1 MAEFLLEI
9 GTEEIPDWMI
19 EPACEHLESNFL
31 AALEQ
36 ASLHSGV
43 TCTTHATPRRLVLVA
58 AGLKERQVD
67 KDEVLTGPPKNIAFD
82 EKGNPTKAGLGF
94 AKRTNVEIS
103 QIEVGQDSRLFVKTR
118 VLGRPAADILGEIIP
133 GVIEKI
139 HFPKTMYWTGKTG
152 PRFIRPIRWLLALLD
167 GKVVP
172 FEIAGVAA
180 AALTQGHRRLGA
192 ANIAVSGWNDYQQQ
206 LGENYVLLSAQQRRE
221 RIEKLANELVPDGLR
236 VRKNDKL
243 LTTLGYLTEYP
254 TPILGGF
261 ETEFLDLP
269 EEVLETVMQHH
280 QRYFAI
286 EDQNGKLQPRFIA
299 VANLDGDPDGEIRRG
314 HERVLRARFNDARFF
329 WDVDQKRTLADRVD
343 DLSGVTF
350 YQSNDQRINYQGKML
365 RTAQLAD
372 ILSVEIKLDQ
382 ESRDYVRRAAELAKF
397 DLTTEMVGEFPELQ
411 GVIGGLY
418 ARHQGEPDQVAD
430 AIYDHY
436 KPSGADDAIP
446 RDKVGMVVSIA
457 DKLHTLALF
466 FDLGMMPS
474 GRGDPFA
481 LRRAA
486 YGIVRILIEGKLP
499 LSIDRLCEV
508 SGARDKEGDLSE
520 FFVDRLRYYLRD
532 VRGYR
537 YDEVNAVMKAS
548 SDVPLDVALR
558 TEAISQVRPT
568 PDFEPLAVSFKRIE
582 NILKQAGGV
591 NKYAK
596 QAVDPA
602 LLAAGAE
609 ADLQAAVANL
619 REQVSSLKQAGE
631 YVAALTAIA
640 SLRPAVDR
648 FFDDVLVMAKDAS
661 VKNNRLTFLAHVL
674 TEFSTIADFAEI
686 VSG

>member
-19 EPACEHLESNFL
+19 EPACEDLERNFL
-31 AALEQ
+31 VALEE
-36 ASLHSGV
+36 ANLHAGV

-58 AGLKERQVD
+58 EGIKERQVD

-118 VLGRPAADILGEIIP
+118 VLGRPAADILGEMIP

-139 HFPKTMYWTGKTG
+139 HFPKTMYWTSKTG

-180 AALTQGHRRLGA
+180 AALTQGHRRLGS
-192 ANIAVSGWNDYQQQ
+192 ANIAVSGWSDYQRK
-206 LGENYVLLSAQQRRE
+206 LAENYVLLSAQQRRE
-221 RIEKLANELVPDGLR
+221 RIEKLANELVPAGLR

-261 ETEFLDLP
+261 ETEFLELP

-299 VANLDGDPDGEIRRG
+299 VANLDGDPDGEIQRG

-329 WDVDQKRTLADRVD
+329 WDVDQKRTLADRVG
-343 DLSGVTF
+343 DLDGVVFHAKLGT
-350 YQSNDQRINYQGKML
+350 YRQKSE
-365 RTAQLAD
+365 RTAKIVHQLGAN
-372 ILSVEIKLDQ
+372 LSLDDSTRQ
-382 ESRDYVRRAAELAKF
+382 HARRAAELAKC
-397 DLTTEMVGEFPELQ
+397 DLTTDMVGEFPELQ
-411 GVIGGLY
+411 GVVGGLY
-418 ARHQGEPDQVAD
+418 AAHQGEAQETAD
-430 AIYDHY
+430 AVYDHY
-436 KPSGADDAIP
+436 LPVGADDAIP
-446 RDKVGMVVSIA
+446 RGLAGRLVAIA
-457 DKLHTLALF
+457 DKVDTLGGF
-466 FDLGMMPS
+466 FGADMMPS
-474 GRGDPFA
+474 GSRDPFA

-486 YGIVRILIEGKLP
+486 YGIIRILIEGKVP
-499 LSIDRLCEV
+499 LSINRLCEV
-508 SGARDKEGDLSE
+508 SGAGDKGGDLSK
-520 FFVDRLRYYLRD
+520 FFVDRLGYYLRD

-537 YDEVNAVMKAS
+537 YDEVNAVMEAS

-558 TEAISQVRPT
+558 TEAISEVRPT

-609 ADLQAAVANL
+609 ADLHAAVANL
-619 REQVSSLKQAGE
+619 REQVSSLKQTGE

-648 FFDDVLVMAKDAS
+648 FFDDVLVMAKDPA

-686 VSG
+686 VSD

>member
-172 FEIAGVAA
+172 FEIAGVVA

-254 TPILGGF
+254 TPILGAF
-261 ETEFLDLP
+261 ETGFLELP

-286 EDQNGKLQPRFIA
+286 EDENGKLQPRFIA
-299 VANLDGDPDGEIRRG
+299 VANLDGDPDGEIQRG

-329 WDVDQKRTLADRVD
+329 WDVDQKRPLANRVG
-343 DLSGVTF
+343 DLDGVVFHAKLGT
-350 YQSNDQRINYQGKML
+350 YREKSE
-365 RTAQLAD
+365 RTARIVDEIGAD
-372 ILSVEIKLDQ
+372 LGLDDSTRQ
-382 ESRDYVRRAAELAKF
+382 YAHRAAELAKC

-411 GVIGGLY
+411 GVVGGLY
-418 ARHQGEPDQVAD
+418 AAHQGEAQETAD
-430 AIYDHY
+430 AVYDHY
-436 KPSGADDAIP
+436 LPVGADDAIP
-446 RDKVGMVVSIA
+446 RGTAGRLVAIA
-457 DKLHTLALF
+457 DKVDTLGGF
-466 FDLGMMPS
+466 FRADMMPS
-474 GRGDPFA
+474 GKRDPFA

-486 YGIVRILIEGKLP
+486 YGIIRILIEGKLP
-499 LSIDRLCEV
+499 LSIGWLCEV
-508 SGARDKEGDLSE
+508 SGAGDKAGDLRE

-631 YVAALTAIA
+631 YVAALTTIA

-648 FFDDVLVMAKDAS
+648 FFDDVLVMAKDAA

>member
-254 TPILGGF
+254 TPILGAF
-261 ETEFLDLP
+261 ETGFLELP

-286 EDQNGKLQPRFIA
+286 EDENGKLQPRFIA
-299 VANLDGDPDGEIRRG
+299 VANLDGDPDGEIQRG

-329 WDVDQKRTLADRVD
+329 WDVDQKRPLADRVG
-343 DLSGVTF
+343 DLDGVVFHAKLGT
-350 YQSNDQRINYQGKML
+350 YREKSE
-365 RTAQLAD
+365 RTARIVDEIGAD
-372 ILSVEIKLDQ
+372 LGLDDSTRQ
-382 ESRDYVRRAAELAKF
+382 YAHRAAELAKC

-411 GVIGGLY
+411 GVVGGLY
-418 ARHQGEPDQVAD
+418 AAHQGEAQETAD
-430 AIYDHY
+430 AVYDHY
-436 KPSGADDAIP
+436 LPVGADDAIP
-446 RDKVGMVVSIA
+446 RGTAGRLVAIA
-457 DKLHTLALF
+457 DKVDTLGGF
-466 FDLGMMPS
+466 FRADMMPS
-474 GRGDPFA
+474 GKRDPFA

-486 YGIVRILIEGKLP
+486 YGIIRILIEGKLP
-499 LSIDRLCEV
+499 LSIGWLCEV
-508 SGARDKEGDLSE
+508 SGAGDKAGDLRE